1 MDYLQILA
9 KQKEEALEL
18 VNKNREIVKQ
28 LLEKHKI
35 ARVEVEFDGIG
46 DSGQVDSISFIDAD
60 GEDTDL
66 NAEPCKLFTKTSKIV
81 DGEYVNE
88 ILEQDSDAEGLIEEI
103 VYYVLEAK
111 HPGWEIN
118 EGSYGL
124 VIINPDGSGQLEYNE
139 RVQSVETYN
148 DEF

>member
-9 KQKEEALEL
+9 KQKKEALEL

-35 ARVEVEFDGIG
+35 ARVEVEFDGSG
-46 DSGQVDSISFIDAD
+46 DSGQIDSVSFIDEN

-66 NAEPCKLFTKTSKIV
+66 NAEPCKLFTKTSKFV
-81 DGEYVNE
+81 NGELISE
-88 ILEQDSDAEGLIEEI
+88 IIEQEDTAEGLILEV
-103 VYYVLEAK
+103 VYSLLEAK

-124 VIINPDGSGQLEYNE
+124 VTINPDGSGQLEYNE

-148 DEF
+148 DKF